1 MFKQLALIAAI
12 AGTGALTGCVVAN
25 PNAVS
30 AYDAQRMSTV
40 LDATVLSVRPVTLQ
54 GRDTGVGTVSGAV
67 IGGIAGSNVGGPR
80 TGGIVGIAGAVVGGL
95 IGNAVERDATQQQAV
110 EILLQLKNGDRRAVV
125 QGIGPDNFV
134 PGDPVILI
142 TTGGRTRVMRA
153 PPVTTGSAQPAYPAA
168 YPAPAPAPAPQ

>member
-67 IGGIAGSNVGGPR
+67 IGGIAGSTCSSGRESVAIGVVGA
-80 TGGIVGIAGAVVGGL
+80 VAGALAGHA
-95 IGNAVERDATQQQAV
+95 IERAATR
-110 EILLQLKNGDRRAVV
+110 E
-125 QGIGPDNFV
+125 
-134 PGDPVILI
+134 
-142 TTGGRTRVMRA
+142 
-153 PPVTTGSAQPAYPAA
+153 
-168 YPAPAPAPAPQ
+168 

>member
-1 MFKQLALIAAI
+1 MFKQLVLIAAI
-12 AGTGALTGCVVAN
+12 AGVGSLAGCVVAN

-40 LDATVLSVRPVTLQ
+40 IDATVLSVRPVTLQ
-54 GRDTGVGTVSGAV
+54 GRDSGVGTVSGAV
-67 IGGIAGSNVGGPR
+67 IG
-80 TGGIVGIAGAVVGGL
+80 GIAGAVVGGL

-125 QGIGPDNFV
+125 QGIGPDSFV

-153 PPVTTGSAQPAYPAA
+153 PPVTTGSAQPAYPAT
-168 YPAPAPAPAPQ
+168 YPAPAPQ

>member
-1 MFKQLALIAAI
+1 MFKQLVLIAAI
-12 AGTGALTGCVVAN
+12 AGVGSLAGCVVAN

-40 LDATVLSVRPVTLQ
+40 IDATVLSVRPVTLQ
-54 GRDTGVGTVSGAV
+54 GRDSGVV

-125 QGIGPDNFV
+125 QGIGPDSFV

-153 PPVTTGSAQPAYPAA
+153 PPVTTGSAQPAYPAT
-168 YPAPAPAPAPQ
+168 YPAPAPQ

>member
-1 MFKQLALIAAI
+1 MFKNLVLIAAV
-12 AGTGALTGCVVAN
+12 AGVGSLAGCVVAP
-25 PNAVS
+25 PNTVS

-40 LDATVLSVRPVTLQ
+40 VDATVLSVRPVTLQ

-95 IGNAVERDATQQQAV
+95 IGNAVERDATQRPAL
-110 EILLQLKNGDRRAVV
+110 EILVQLKNGDRRSVV
-125 QGIGPDNFV
+125 QRVDSASDNFAV
-134 PGDPVILI
+134 GDPVIMV

-153 PPVTTGSAQPAYPAA
+153 PPVTTGSTAPAPYPAA
-168 YPAPAPAPAPQ
+168 YPVPAQ

>member
-1 MFKQLALIAAI
+1 
-12 AGTGALTGCVVAN
+12 VAN
-25 PNAVS
+25 PNTVN

-40 LDATVLSVRPVTLQ
+40 VDATVLSVRPVTLQ

-95 IGNAVERDATQQQAV
+95 IGNAVERDATQQQGL
-110 EILLQLKNGDRRAVV
+110 EILLQLKNGDRRQVV
-125 QGIGPDNFV
+125 QGVGTDAFAA
-134 PGDPVILI
+134 GDPVILV

-153 PPVTTGSAQPAYPAA
+153 PPVTTGSNAPEAYPTA
-168 YPAPAPAPAPQ
+168 YPVPAQQ